1 MIFDHKNPK
10 IFELVRLCFKD
21 FLGIDD
27 HDSILALWPRVQLV
41 NLQAGDIL
49 LRHGDPSDAI
59 YLVLSGRLCASLP
72 GTTQR
77 VLGEIGRGEMIG
89 EMGVIQ
95 ATSRSADVTALR
107 DSQLLKISADDFRKL
122 MDQHPHVAMPMIR
135 TLLKRISSNNEKNEF
150 RKRVINIC
158 ILPLECSAE
167 EEYALNMSPLVK
179 QFADALST
187 AHLTNPLQKVDPSKQ
202 KNSSVAIQWPD
213 GIDERMRQSIEP
225 GLAEGMPTE
234 LHRNLLEKI
243 EHVER
248 HTDFQILVAQP
259 TDSIWTRI
267 CLRQADVVLLFASSN
282 GSPQLTQLE
291 KRFFSGESALVNK
304 TTSLCLVHPADL
316 PMPRDTRLWLEAR
329 PYLSGSAFDP
339 KPTSHYHLRKNNL
352 KDMARLARIVS
363 GNAIGLVLAGGGARG
378 FVQVGIIQALEEA
391 GVEWDY
397 CGGTSMGSYIAGASA
412 MNKSAHEIKEV
423 ILEFFSDN
431 PTSDYNWLPTIS
443 IVRGKKRKNLTEQ
456 CLRKLAHL
464 SSHEH
469 VDLED
474 LWKPVFIIATNYSQV
489 KMQVLRQG
497 PMSNALVSSSAI
509 PAALP
514 PEVWKGDILIDGA
527 VFNNYPVD
535 VMLSQGAA
543 YVIGVTMEKLDY
555 RPVIFDRT
563 PSPLAL
569 MWDRLV
575 RPKNRQLYRG
585 LPSISTMVFRS
596 VVMASIEH
604 QRRMHEVADLSFNPV
619 IRGVGML
626 QWNAAEKLFDMGLE
640 YGRKVLEIK
649 LIKPSSPA

>member
-1 MIFDHKNPK
+1 MILDYNNPQ

-21 FLGIDD
+21 FLGIEDL
-27 HDSILALWPRVQLV
+27 DSIRTLWPRVQLV
-41 NLQAGDIL
+41 NMPAGDVL

-72 GTTQR
+72 GTPR
-77 VLGEIGRGEMIG
+77 RLLGEIGRGEMIG

-95 ATSRSADVTALR
+95 GTSRSADVEALR
-107 DSQLLKISADDFRKL
+107 ESQLLKISADDFRQL
-122 MDQHPHVAMPMIR
+122 MDKHPHVAMPMVR
-135 TLLKRISSNNEKNEF
+135 TLLKRISSNNEKNDF
-150 RKRVINIC
+150 RKRVVNIC
-158 ILPLECSAE
+158 LLPLESTTDEDCP
-167 EEYALNMSPLVK
+167 LDMSLLVN

-187 AHLTNPLQKVDPSKQ
+187 AHLSNPLQKNDPSKQ
-202 KNSSVAIQWPD
+202 TKASVAIHLPD
-213 GIDERMRQSIEP
+213 DMDARLRQSIEP
-225 GLAEGMPTE
+225 GLAEGMPTA
-234 LHRNLLEKI
+234 LQRNLLEKLEHI
-243 EHVER
+243 ERE
-248 HTDFQILVAQP
+248 TDYQLLVAQP
-259 TDSIWTRI
+259 SDSIWTRI
-267 CLRQADVVLLFASSN
+267 CLRQADVILLFASST
-282 GSPQLTQLE
+282 GSPQLTHLE

-304 TTSLCLVHPADL
+304 TTSLCLVHPSDQ
-316 PMPRDTRLWLEAR
+316 PMPRETRLWLETR
-329 PYLSGSAFDP
+329 PYLSGSTFDP
-339 KPTSHYHLRKNNL
+339 KATSHYHLRRDNV

-363 GNAIGLVLAGGGARG
+363 GHAIGLVLAGGGARG
-378 FVQVGIIQALEEA
+378 FVQVGIIEALEEA

-423 ILEFFSDN
+423 ILEYFSDN

-464 SSHEH
+464 SPHEH
-469 VDLED
+469 VHLED
-474 LWKPVFIIATNYSQV
+474 LWKPVFCIATNYSQV

-497 PMSNALVSSSAI
+497 PMSGAIVSSSAI

-514 PEVWKGDILIDGA
+514 PEVWKGDILIDGG

-535 VMLSQGAA
+535 VMFAQGAR

-555 RPVIFDRT
+555 RPVLFDRT
-563 PSPLAL
+563 PGPLTL
-569 MWDRLV
+569 MWDRLI

-585 LPSISTMVFRS
+585 VPSISTMVFRS

-626 QWNAAEKLFDMGLE
+626 QWNAAEKLFEIGLE
-640 YGRKVLEIK
+640 YGRKVLAAK
-649 LIKPSSPA
+649 LTKISTHV